1 MRGHEPLCFICL
13 FCGEVVMMNVDE
25 TRTIVGRTVAL
36 KIHQYRLSALG
47 VGVHA
52 SKSFQKRLVF
62 IGSHPDCDFAIDDAS
77 VSRHHARIE
86 IDETG
91 YRLVDNGSKNGTF
104 IGNLRI
110 SDVYIETP
118 TTFRC
123 GAVEINFEVSDDAID
138 VSISGATHF
147 GGMLGQSV
155 AMREIFGL
163 LERVAPTDVTVL
175 VEGESGCG
183 KELVAAAIRE
193 HSPRAEKP
201 FVVFDCSAVS
211 SDLIESE
218 LFGHVKGSFTGAVSD
233 RKGAFLQANG
243 GTIFLDEIGEL
254 SLDLQPKLL
263 RVLENRMVRPV
274 GSERTYPVDV
284 RVIAATNRVLAKEV
298 ENGAFREDLYYR
310 LAVIKVDLPPLRQ
323 RPEDLPM
330 LVEHFLQEASKKFQR
345 EAPTITFST
354 MQKLRSYGWPGN
366 VRELRNFIERAFLL
380 SNDDRIETK
389 FLNAKSF
396 EQKALGDSQSA
407 FAGDAFIR
415 YVIENQLPYK
425 DAKQEA
431 VEWFEKT
438 YWTRLLEVTGGN
450 VSKAARLAGIHRKS
464 AEYIV
469 RKLDLK
475 CTNRSGGTVDD

>member
-1 MRGHEPLCFICL
+1 MK
-13 FCGEVVMMNVDE
+13 MNGDE
-25 TRTIVGRTVAL
+25 TQTIVGRAVAL
-36 KIHQYRLSALG
+36 KIHKYRLSAQGLG
-47 VGVHA
+47 AHA
-52 SKSFQKRLVF
+52 TKSFQKRLVF

-77 VSRHHARIE
+77 ISRHHARIE

-91 YRLVDNGSKNGTF
+91 YRLVDNASKNGTF
-104 IGNLRI
+104 IGNLRVN
-110 SDVYIETP
+110 DVYIETP

-123 GAVEINFEVSDDAID
+123 GAVEINFEVQDDAID
-138 VSISGATHF
+138 VAISGATHF
-147 GGMLGQSV
+147 GNMLGQSV

-163 LERVAPTDVTVL
+163 LERIAPTDVTVL

-193 HSPRAEKP
+193 HSPRAGKP
-201 FVVFDCSAVS
+201 FVIFDCSAVS
-211 SDLIESE
+211 ADLIESE
-218 LFGHVKGSFTGAVSD
+218 LFGHVKGAFTGAVSD

-284 RVIAATNRVLAKEV
+284 RVVAATNRVLLKEV
-298 ENGAFREDLYYR
+298 ENGTFREDLYYR

-330 LVEHFLQEASKKFQR
+330 LVEHFLQEASTKFHR
-345 EAPTITFST
+345 AAPTITFST
-354 MQKLRSYGWPGN
+354 MQKLRNYGWPGN

-389 FLNAKSF
+389 FLNAKSL
-396 EQKALGDSQSA
+396 EQKVSDDSQPT
-407 FAGDAFIR
+407 FVGDVFVQH
-415 YVIENQLPYK
+415 VIENQLPYK

-431 VEWFEKT
+431 IDWFEKT
-438 YWTRLLEVTGGN
+438 YWTHLLEVTGGN
-450 VSKAARLAGIHRKS
+450 ISKAARLAGIHRKS

-475 CTNRSGGTVDD
+475 CASKTGISGDD